1 MADVQ
6 GLTMDAAPAR
16 GRADTSLDEVELVD
30 DADVMIGTM
39 GKLLAHELGLRHRAV
54 SVLIHDRQNRL
65 LIHRRAANKYHSG
78 GLWTNTCCSHPR
90 PGEPV
95 LRAATRR
102 LKEEMGIDVVLSPLF
117 VMQYRARVSR
127 RLIESEV
134 VHAFSGCFEGTPEP
148 DSSEVSD
155 WRWISLPDLCA
166 DIDRR
171 PERYTIWFRYFRSRH
186 WPAICQA
193 ATASAVRVSDLQESP
208 A

>member
-1 MADVQ
+1 MPEHVI
-6 GLTMDAAPAR
+6 
-16 GRADTSLDEVELVD
+16 LVD
-30 DADVMIGTM
+30 ENDRPLGISEKMSAHRD
-39 GKLLAHELGLRHRAV
+39 GKLHRAFSIFV
-54 SVLIHDRQNRL
+54 FNDEGEL
-65 LIHRRAANKYHSG
+65 LLQRRALNKYHSS

-102 LKEEMGIDVVLSPLF
+102 LKEEMGIDVALSPLF

-148 DSSEVSD
+148 ESSEVSD

-186 WPAICQA
+186 WPAICQVA
-193 ATASAVRVSDLQESP
+193 AASAVRAPDPQECP
-208 A
+208 V